1 VKKILAGRAVIAAEG
16 GFAGSRCARAAA
28 CARAAI
34 IAEYLFCPR
43 DSCEHAGWREHAGGW
58 EAPNWNAKEHR
69 MSLMSFISKQFIDII
84 QWTEDAPGTLAYRL
98 PMQDKE
104 IQNGGQLVVRE
115 TQRAA
120 FFNEGKFA
128 DQFGAGTYTLNTRTL
143 PILTYL
149 QNWDKLFE
157 SPFKSDVYF
166 FSLREQIDQKWGTT
180 QPITIRDKEYGP
192 LRIRAH
198 GVYSYR
204 IADVVPFWTK
214 LCGTAE
220 RYTVTDVEGQIRSA
234 ILTSM
239 ASFLGGSD
247 VAFVDMAANQELFS
261 SKVREAVAPVFQ
273 DFGLELRS
281 FYVQS
286 LSLPE
291 ELQQHLDKA
300 ASMRLV
306 GDMQKYTQFQAAE
319 SLPVAAANAGGA
331 AGAGVGI
338 GAGLGMGQMM
348 AQSIASAAGGQAPGA
363 AAAPAAEDPFQTL
376 EKLADLLKKGVLTQ
390 AEFDAKKTELLK
402 KIQ

>member
-1 VKKILAGRAVIAAEG
+1 
-16 GFAGSRCARAAA
+16 
-28 CARAAI
+28 
-34 IAEYLFCPR
+34 
-43 DSCEHAGWREHAGGW
+43 
-58 EAPNWNAKEHR
+58 

-84 QWTEDAPGTLAYRL
+84 QWTEDEPGTLAYRF

-104 IQNGGQLVVRE
+104 IQNGAQLVVRE

-128 DQFGAGTYTLNTRTL
+128 DQFDAGTYTLNTRTL

-149 QNWDKLFE
+149 KNWDKLFE

-198 GVYSYR
+198 GIYSYR
-204 IADVVPFWTK
+204 IADAVAFWTK

-220 RYTVTDVEGQIRSA
+220 RYTVADVEGQIRSA

-247 VAFVDMAANQELFS
+247 VAFVDMAASQELFS
-261 SKVREAVAPVFQ
+261 KKVRDAIAPVFQ
-273 DFGLELRS
+273 DYGLELKS

-319 SLPVAAANAGGA
+319 SIPIAAANQSGMAGM
-331 AGAGVGI
+331 GAGM
-338 GAGLGMGQMM
+338 GAGIGMGQVM
-348 AQSIASAAGGQAPGA
+348 AQAMASTAG
-363 AAAPAAEDPFQTL
+363 AAAPAAAGQAPAGEDPFQTL